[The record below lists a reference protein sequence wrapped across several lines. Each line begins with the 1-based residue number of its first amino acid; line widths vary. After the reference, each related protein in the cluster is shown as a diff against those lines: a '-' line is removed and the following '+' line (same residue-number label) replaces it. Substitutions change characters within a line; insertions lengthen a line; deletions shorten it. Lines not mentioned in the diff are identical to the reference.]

1 MRNSNLSTAVRK
13 NFKMVFSAQLLV
25 LVFGLI
31 TSLILPGIM
40 SVEDFGY
47 WQIYLLYSS
56 YLGIFALG
64 FNDGIYLRYGS
75 YNYYDLP
82 HKQIRTAIRIHIFVL
97 CLFSIIILGGT
108 FLVDDVKKQFIFRF
122 IGLSILIFGIN
133 GVFIH
138 ILQITNQMKKYSFF
152 SILSKIIMLVVIL
165 ISFLTQ
171 KTNFEILV
179 IGDFVSKV
187 IVITGMIVYNK
198 ELWIGENSRIL
209 DALKEY
215 TVNVSVGIK
224 LMLAQLMGMLVIGLS
239 RFFVEWLEDVNEYA
253 YYSFGITVTNLVI
266 IFITSISLLLY
277 PSLSRIDANYYPKY
291 YEKINE
297 LLRFFNILIPLIYY
311 ISILLIPFL
320 FPDYNSVLMYLNILF
335 CIIILQA
342 KMLLLNNTFYKVLRK
357 ENSMLKENLNSVLLF
372 LLLTPVLYTLVGGV
386 SSIAMSTLLVMGW
399 RTLASEIYLRKIM
412 KIKNNKS
419 VMADFSF
426 IIFFMFI
433 TNNFKIYNSLII
445 YICFL
450 ILILY
455 LKRKMIILL
464 YKNLGTKF

>member
-13 NFKMVFSAQLLV
+13 NFKMVFSTQLLV

-464 YKNLGTKF
+464 YKNLETKF